1 MKHLKLTGSGLTSL
15 CLLLLLTGC
24 ARGKALA
31 LLLPCAL
38 LAGCVSVP
46 KPPAEYL
53 ADCSITYP
61 PDRELTNGD
70 VVVLAE
76 EREFDT
82 RRCNLDKR
90 ALRAW
95 YEGYCEAVGW
105 RCRLRKD

>member
-1 MKHLKLTGSGLTSL
+1 MKHLKLIGSGLTSL
-15 CLLLLLTGC
+15 FLMLLLTGC
-24 ARGKALA
+24 
-31 LLLPCAL
+31 
-38 LAGCVSVP
+38 VTVP
-46 KPPAEYL
+46 TPPAEYL

-105 RCRLRKD
+105 RCRAQRD